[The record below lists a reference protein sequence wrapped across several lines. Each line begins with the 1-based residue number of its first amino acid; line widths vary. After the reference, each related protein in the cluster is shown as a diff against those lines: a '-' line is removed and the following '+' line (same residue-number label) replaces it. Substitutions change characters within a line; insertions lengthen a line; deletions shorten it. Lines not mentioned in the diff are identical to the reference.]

1 MRFARDGYQLM
12 FGATAL
18 AALAF
23 AFALRMRSWPL
34 WLLAFALT
42 VLALCLS
49 APSAATFRVGVPSA

>member
-1 MRFARDGYQLM
+1 MFARDGFPFML
-12 FGATAL
+12 GATAL
-18 AALAF
+18 AALTF

-49 APSAATFRVGVPSA
+49 VPSAATLRVVAPSA

>member
-1 MRFARDGYQLM
+1 MFARDGFPFML
-12 FGATAL
+12 GATVL

-23 AFALRMRSWPL
+23 ALALRMRSWPL

-49 APSAATFRVGVPSA
+49 APSAATLRVGVASA

>member
-1 MRFARDGYQLM
+1 MFARDGFPFML
-12 FGATAL
+12 GATAL

-49 APSAATFRVGVPSA
+49 APTAATLRAGVPSA